1 MNAKTNLNL
10 CQITRIY
17 NNVKH
22 GHKVLKKNLNM
33 ILFQAW
39 KLWTCTM
46 RNHVCWNHIV
56 LQIKLQNNYITIR
69 TWKYEQLINKM
80 SH

>member
-17 NNVKH
+17 NNVKQ
-22 GHKVLKKNLNM
+22 GHKVLKKKLNM

-39 KLWTCTM
+39 KL
-46 RNHVCWNHIV
+46 
-56 LQIKLQNNYITIR
+56 
-69 TWKYEQLINKM
+69 
-80 SH
+80 